1 MEPLQKIIVQDE
13 LTEENLAKCR
23 NVIYSLI
30 KMESKG
36 DPLPVPMQT
45 TANNKAKTLKKD
57 EQYKVRRLCLFSNVE
72 FWYSNSNPHFLYY

>member
-1 MEPLQKIIVQDE
+1 MEPLQKIMVQEE

-45 TANNKAKTLKKD
+45 TANNKAKTLKKE
-57 EQYKVRRLCLFSNVE
+57 EQYKVQQGDFG
-72 FWYSNSNPHFLYY
+72 LYLKNYIDPW